1 MKQIIII
8 AAILALGLQYAYPQQ
23 KAEVKWLTFEEAERL
38 DSTDHRPFLIDVYTD
53 WCGWC
58 KRMSAVTFANPNIA
72 AYINRNFYP
81 IRFDAE
87 TTDTIKFRNKEHK
100 NTGKV
105 NELAIEL
112 LNGRLSY
119 PTIVY
124 IDRDAHTMPVAGYME
139 PKDIEPLL
147 VYFSENVSR
156 NASPET
162 FKNDFMFTYPKV
174 YADEIKKAEKDEMP
188 DTLGKIEWLTI
199 EEALK
204 KSEKEPKPI
213 MIDVWIDFF
222 PEGVTY
228 SVSGNVA
235 TQTVFKDSELC
246 DYINKNY
253 YPVKFYAASQD
264 TVKAFG
270 QTFTGSGQGM
280 PHQLTAALM
289 NNGYT
294 FPSVIFFNKNR
305 QFISRIN
312 EYFDSK
318 TYKIILQYYA
328 EEAYLK
334 EKFGDFYQ
342 RNSKNGR

>member
-1 MKQIIII
+1 MKQIRII
-8 AAILALGLQYAYPQQ
+8 AAILILGLQNIHAQQ
-23 KAEVKWLTFEEAERL
+23 KVEVKWLTFEEAEKL

-72 AYINRNFYP
+72 NYINQNFYP

-87 TTDTIKFRNKEHK
+87 TSDTIKFRNKEHK
-100 NTGKV
+100 SNGKV

-112 LNGRLSY
+112 LHGRLSY

-124 IDRDAHTMPVAGYME
+124 IDRDSNAMPVPGYME

-162 FKNDFMFTYPKV
+162 FKNDFIFTFPKV
-174 YADEIKKAEKDEMP
+174 YAEEIKNTEKALMPDTTGKIEWLSIEEAFKKAEKD
-188 DTLGKIEWLTI
+188 
-199 EEALK
+199 
-204 KSEKEPKPI
+204 PKPI
-213 MIDVWIDFF
+213 MIDLWIDFF
-222 PEGVTY
+222 PAGVKY
-228 SVSGNVA
+228 SISGNIA
-235 TQTVFKDSELC
+235 TQTVFKNSELC

-264 TVKAFG
+264 TVKVFG
-270 QTFTGSGQGM
+270 QTFTGLGQGM
-280 PHQLTAALM
+280 PHQLTTALM
-289 NNGYT
+289 NNSYT
-294 FPSVIFFNKNR
+294 FPSVFFFNKQR

-334 EKFGDFYQ
+334 EKFGDFYK
-342 RNSKNGR
+342 RNKNGR